1 MLNDMNEKTLGSILC
16 VLRRIPAI
24 PGKSVQWGPV
34 KLVKFSQSR
43 LPRRVLALCGK
54 HNDRPPRGAKLP
66 CDFRVRIFV
75 RLHRELSLLDLYQTR
90 SPFGNKNSDAKRL
103 RFGVMQAMVIT
114 LADTSKLKRLQTC
127 NQAKQLS
134 FYLGLFILREIP
146 RFFYSRTCPSS
157 VSQRRGFALPAIRRF
172 LSACGGP
179 L

>member
-1 MLNDMNEKTLGSILC
+1 M
-16 VLRRIPAI
+16 
-24 PGKSVQWGPV
+24 
-34 KLVKFSQSR
+34 
-43 LPRRVLALCGK
+43 
-54 HNDRPPRGAKLP
+54 
-66 CDFRVRIFV
+66 
-75 RLHRELSLLDLYQTR
+75 LDLYQTR

-146 RFFYSRTCPSS
+146 RFRTCPSS
-157 VSQRRGFALPAIRRF
+157 VSQRRGFALPDIRRF
-172 LSACGGP
+172 LSACGKP